1 LKVYIPQELSHAQA
15 YVPTG
20 MFVTWLIKN
29 DLVGK
34 QSRKEDARDI
44 ELVKRDEMTGA
55 QFYRQNWDGV
65 LSSKELSDEADAYAR
80 EYLNIEN
87 DIYTA
92 DFTNILADGLPTIYH
107 VEDSTENYLMIE
119 PTITKRYEE
128 WKASKQSASA
138 SK

>member
-1 LKVYIPQELSHAQA
+1 
-15 YVPTG
+15 
-20 MFVTWLIKN
+20 
-29 DLVGK
+29 
-34 QSRKEDARDI
+34 
-44 ELVKRDEMTGA
+44 
-55 QFYRQNWDGV
+55 
-65 LSSKELSDEADAYAR
+65 LSSKELSDEADAFAR

-92 DFTNILADGLPTIYH
+92 EDFTNILADGLPTIYH